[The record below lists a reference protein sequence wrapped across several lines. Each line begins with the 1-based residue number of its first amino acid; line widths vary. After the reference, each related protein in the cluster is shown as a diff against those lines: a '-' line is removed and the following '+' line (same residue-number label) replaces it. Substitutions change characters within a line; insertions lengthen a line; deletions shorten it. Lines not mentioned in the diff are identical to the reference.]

1 MFCKLYSNW
10 KGRSIM
16 DEIDS
21 KNLFHKIGQN
31 VKYYR
36 KLYNLDKGKMT
47 QENLAELVDV
57 STALIGNLE
66 SEKIHQ
72 GISVFTLWKISKA
85 LEIPIEKL
93 FEGTNNLPDSLNA

>member
-47 QENLAELVDV
+47 Q
-57 STALIGNLE
+57 
-66 SEKIHQ
+66 
-72 GISVFTLWKISKA
+72 
-85 LEIPIEKL
+85 
-93 FEGTNNLPDSLNA
+93 